1 MLSYEQ
7 FYNWYNNSYS
17 NEILYRVYRG
27 GFLIGMGFYD
37 GVVMKTLE
45 SSIYILKNVT
55 FIKKQCRASSFRFSC
70 NDRIDETYTLAP
82 VDTADI
88 GLISSAI
95 QLVSNTLGH
104 DEGYNKEYGLEMIN
118 NYARVLE
125 ELSVKEI
132 MLRSPLFAKAK

>member
-27 GFLIGMGFYD
+27 GFLIGMGFY
-37 GVVMKTLE
+37 VVMKTLE
-45 SSIYILKNVT
+45 SSICILKNVT

-132 MLRSPLFAKAK
+132 MLFAKAK